1 MSLRSERHHRVT
13 AGPNGSAVEVLW
25 SMEALV
31 LWRYDRVPGFSQN
44 STVGWQRSTRM
55 ESAAGMEADDVAVK
69 VAHDCEPIKP
79 SARVRTIAITL
90 SLHPSEHQR
99 PAVAAERSNTVARY
113 WLGGS

>member
-1 MSLRSERHHRVT
+1 MTEL
-13 AGPNGSAVEVLW
+13 
-25 SMEALV
+25 
-31 LWRYDRVPGFSQN
+31 PGFISQN
-44 STVGWQRSTRM
+44 STVGWQRSTGM

>member
-1 MSLRSERHHRVT
+1 
-13 AGPNGSAVEVLW
+13 VE
-25 SMEALV
+25 V
-31 LWRYDRVPGFSQN
+31 LWRYDRFQVPGFSQN

-79 SARVRTIAITL
+79 SAPVRTIAITL

-99 PAVAAERSNTVARY
+99 PVAAERSNTVARY